1 MPSNGI
7 QAKIEIAQ
15 KRAAAAQEAL
25 KKAQAAKRLIEQRQR
40 ARESK
45 IERSKDARR
54 KILIGATVLDGM
66 RAGAMD
72 SAAVKMMLDRYL
84 SRDDDRALFG
94 LAPRTVPVQPQEQK
108 YEQRA
113 A

>member
-7 QAKIEIAQ
+7 QAKIDAAQ

-25 KKAQAAKRLIEQRQR
+25 KRAQAAKRLMEQRQR

-45 IERSKDARR
+45 AERAKDARR
-54 KILIGATVLDGM
+54 KILMGAMVLDGL
-66 RAGAMD
+66 RTGAMD
-72 SAAVKMMLDRYL
+72 RAAVTMMLDQYL
-84 SRDDDRALFG
+84 SRDDDRALFD
-94 LAPRTVPVQPQEQK
+94 LAPRTVPVQPQQ